1 MQPDWLRKVRCWL
14 SFTLGFNIVLF
25 DKKTVALEL
34 LKKKKWKKNG
44 KKKKKKE
51 TLLTKNKSI
60 INH

>member
-1 MQPDWLRKVRCWL
+1 MCHNRKYMQPDWLRKVRCWL

-34 LKKKKWKKNG
+34 LKKKK
-44 KKKKKKE
+44 KKE
-51 TLLTKNKSI
+51 NLLTKNKSI